1 MQPKSTKTHKN
12 KPVTC
17 CAQSGCVKSE
27 ALSASSWK
35 KRTMTGLFFFDKLGW
50 WRTHVLVKFEKKQ
63 RYGLEFRRPSR
74 SLSLSL
80 SLFFFTIILIRAA
93 LAQPRPVESIRR
105 FRRLIV
111 PPRPSLERFAGAVQV
126 SANPM
131 RPIGFDGCRC
141 VITRFDGL
149 LTSDAAFLSHFA
161 NREQKQNVHTL
172 NALNAPSRIRPDGF
186 HRICMDRLRADSAAN
201 KLRNKEH

>member
-1 MQPKSTKTHKN
+1 MDSNNNTTTIIDNNRQPQSIVN
-12 KPVTC
+12 ENRRNPVEPIRGG
-17 CAQSGCVKSE
+17 QRG
-27 ALSASSWK
+27 
-35 KRTMTGLFFFDKLGW
+35 
-50 WRTHVLVKFEKKQ
+50 VLIS
-63 RYGLEFRRPSR
+63 L